1 MDHKVFVKFVW
12 NFFPFTLIIWEP
24 FWFIMNIFFVFPYLL
39 TLPLQILF
47 NTIPELILE
56 TAIVA
61 GTVYGFLQLLPDDYD
76 EWKMQLKQDV
86 FSPEFIIVIVLSFA
100 EVIVIWLMIT
110 FPTNLITLI
119 IIFIAFIT
127 IGIVVLVTD
136 W

>member
-1 MDHKVFVKFVW
+1 
-12 NFFPFTLIIWEP
+12 
-24 FWFIMNIFFVFPYLL
+24 MNIFFVFPYLL

-56 TAIVA
+56 AAIVA